1 MYNILLIITDGE
13 IMDMAD
19 TKKLIVSL
27 SEYPISIIIIGVG
40 SANFGKMEELDSD
53 KVLLKD
59 SSGKQA
65 KRDIVQF
72 VEFNKLKH
80 SPTALSEEV
89 LKEVPD

>member
-13 IMDMAD
+13 IMDMSE
-19 TKKLIVSL
+19 TKKLIVQL
-27 SEYPISIIIIGVG
+27 SALPLSIIIIGVG
-40 SANFGKMEELDSD
+40 NASFSKMEELDSD
-53 KVLLKD
+53 KNLLKD

-65 KRDIVQF
+65 LRDIVQF